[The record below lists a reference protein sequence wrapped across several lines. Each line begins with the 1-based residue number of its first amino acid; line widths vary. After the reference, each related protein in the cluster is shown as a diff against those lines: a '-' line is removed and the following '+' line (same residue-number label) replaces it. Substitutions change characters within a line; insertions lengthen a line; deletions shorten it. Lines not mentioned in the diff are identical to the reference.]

1 MILSLQGSW
10 GGVGVRN
17 FPPKPQRIQKV
28 AGMDPTTRADLN
40 KKRTTALESSID
52 ALLKPAGSKDEER
65 TGEIIDEDDQDD
77 DDGRA
82 EGVEGTETG
91 LTLKGQRKA
100 SCIKSFGQRDLISIA
115 FAGDN
120 VVQVRSFR
128 SSFFTVINNYYYSTQ
143 NFEEAKNREIAS
155 DAPREVDTTIPGW
168 VKFRKICLLIT
179 SV

>member
-52 ALLKPAGSKDEER
+52 ALLKPAGLKDEER
-65 TGEIIDEDDQDD
+65 TGEIIDEDDQDA

-82 EGVEGTETG
+82 EGVEDTETE

-100 SCIKSFGQRDLISIA
+100 RVSKRLDS
-115 FAGDN
+115 
-120 VVQVRSFR
+120 
-128 SSFFTVINNYYYSTQ
+128 
-143 NFEEAKNREIAS
+143 EI
-155 DAPREVDTTIPGW
+155 
-168 VKFRKICLLIT
+168 LLPLHLLAMMW
-179 SV
+179 SRFVLFSLAVLQ